1 MKNKPWYQRAQKSI
15 ASIIVGIAVIG
26 SIAETTANL
35 GIIPPAITYSV
46 TLIILFSAGA
56 VNFWLKKN
64 PLRWITEDN
73 TEVHIKSLSSGAWLV
88 LVGFVLALWI
98 PRIPSLFESGFSA
111 RPPVPQPAKIGL
123 VAGHLGYDAGAVCL
137 DANGDITLTEAE
149 LNHKT
154 MILVQQKL
162 EGLKYSVEI
171 FQEFDEGLKDFS
183 GDALISIHA
192 DSCEFINE
200 AATGFKVDAA
210 QSKNLDNA
218 SDELATCMANEYK
231 DTTGLFYHFA
241 SVTSDMR
248 EYHAFSEVNQNTPAV
263 VIETGFLNLDY
274 SLLVDHTDL
283 VADGIVNGINCFT
296 GYSAPIE
303 SKVAFDVLFQ
313 NDTYF
318 VFIKNMLLD
327 KDIILASWSIRDEYG
342 NQYIFDSTRVL
353 SPANEINIYVNTKVG
368 DFPYWELAPGTI
380 WKSGDQI
387 FLIDS
392 DSQITVETIP

>member
-15 ASIIVGIAVIG
+15 ASIIVGVAVIG

-35 GIIPPAITYSV
+35 GIIPPAITYSG

-73 TEVHIKSLSSGAWLV
+73 TEVRIKSLSSGARLV

-98 PRIPSLFESGFSA
+98 PRIPSLFESGFSS

-123 VAGHLGYDAGAVCL
+123 VAGHWGYDAGAVCL
-137 DANGDITLTEAE
+137 DANGDVTLIEAE

-171 FQEFDEGLKDFS
+171 FQEFDEGLKNFS

-192 DSCEFINE
+192 DSCEFIDE
-200 AATGFKVDAA
+200 TATGFKVAAA
-210 QSKNLDNA
+210 QSKA
-218 SDELATCMANEYK
+218 SDNKSEKLVNCMANEYEK
-231 DTTGLFYHFA
+231 TTGLFYHFE
-241 SVTSDMR
+241 SVTVDMR
-248 EYHAFSEVNQNTPAV
+248 DYHAFSELDDNTSAM
-263 VIETGFLNLDY
+263 VIETGFLNLDH
-274 SLLVDHTDL
+274 SLLIDHTEI

-296 GYSAPIE
+296 GRSSPTE

-318 VFIKNMLLD
+318 VFIENVQSERVNLS
-327 KDIILASWSIRDEYG
+327 SWSIRDEYG
-342 NQYIFDSTRVL
+342 NQYKFDNSWELYPTDDRK
-353 SPANEINIYVNTKVG
+353 IYVNTQIG
-368 DFPYWELAPGTI
+368 DFPYWELSPSTI
-380 WKSGDQI
+380 WKSNDLL
-387 FLIDS
+387 FLIDE
-392 DSQITVETIP
+392 DDHKTVEIIP